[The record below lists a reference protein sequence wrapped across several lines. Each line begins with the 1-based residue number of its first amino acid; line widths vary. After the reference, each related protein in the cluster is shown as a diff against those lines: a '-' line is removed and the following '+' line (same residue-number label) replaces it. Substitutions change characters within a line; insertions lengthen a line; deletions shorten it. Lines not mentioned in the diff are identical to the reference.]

1 MWSGVSVFTLLL
13 ALGLAFVVM
22 AASAASAST
31 LAHSYILSLDAETP
45 EATRKEVVEA
55 LKRQGA
61 KVGPAFGSRPPALW
75 NSKLRLP
82 FH

>member
-1 MWSGVSVFTLLL
+1 MWSSVSAFTVLLS
-13 ALGLAFVVM
+13 LGLACVM